1 MLATPKRKSRF
12 ISHRLSCR
20 LLFSRRRLH
29 GSGSHFSQSSTAQ
42 DGRLLSCF
50 GRPIDTVSIESQRWN
65 CRLWLLVISQLER
78 QVGGDRIR
86 DVSVVIYSTV
96 QILSLALAARDR
108 RIAERHKNDDMQ
120 RTCWQVAGNHSQ
132 PLGTM
137 DPGCTEIYLFTPH
150 VPIRSLFPA
159 RHFVRP

>member
-1 MLATPKRKSRF
+1 MGNAADTAYYPSRGIPHDLHSSRLRCLRPQSGNRSSYHITSLVAFFLAAAV
-12 ISHRLSCR
+12 C
-20 LLFSRRRLH
+20 

-65 CRLWLLVISQLER
+65 CRLWQLVISQLER

-108 RIAERHKNDDMQ
+108 RIAQRHKNDDMQ
-120 RTCWQVAGNHSQ
+120 RTCWQVAGTIHS
-132 PLGTM
+132 L
-137 DPGCTEIYLFTPH
+137 
-150 VPIRSLFPA
+150 
-159 RHFVRP
+159 